1 MYYQDHLQT
10 LQVLENKVFNWISE
24 PCRPSWKSRNLM
36 GFQHFKNSLRLSKVS
51 VRNSNNQNSKSLVRK
66 KKASLV
72 KSVSRGLQHCP
83 KSIFYSD
90 HLKLDVPPTPLPPPA
105 PTETAV
111 QQWLVSYFLGDVVFS
126 FCICWEGE
134 SGEGFHYYLKTSS
147 PRKVKSIPLQCDF
160 PSSPQGSYT

>member
-10 LQVLENKVFNWISE
+10 LQVAENKVFNWISE

-72 KSVSRGLQHCP
+72 KSVSSGLQHCP

-90 HLKLDVPPTPLPPPA
+90 HLKLDVPPTPPLHGLLQA
-105 PTETAV
+105 RTLEWV
-111 QQWLVSYFLGDVVFS
+111 QVLVIRQTTLIVL
-126 FCICWEGE
+126 ICVLLALQNPLVIYRVW
-134 SGEGFHYYLKTSS
+134 KKSS
-147 PRKVKSIPLQCDF
+147 MERWVQRIRPLHLF
-160 PSSPQGSYT
+160 A

>member
-10 LQVLENKVFNWISE
+10 LQVAENKVFNWISE

-51 VRNSNNQNSKSLVRK
+51 VGNSNNQNSKSLVRK

-90 HLKLDVPPTPLPPPA
+90 HLKLDVPPTPPHPRQRLLYNSGLS
-105 PTETAV
+105 PTSWVTLFLAFAYV
-111 QQWLVSYFLGDVVFS
+111 GRVSQVK
-126 FCICWEGE
+126 
-134 SGEGFHYYLKTSS
+134 GFT
-147 PRKVKSIPLQCDF
+147 
-160 PSSPQGSYT
+160 TT